1 MNPNREIC
9 IMAYRAT
16 IERITL
22 LYSGIL
28 LFCAHRGNGDFSL
41 LHGLQAQKHCSTHKL
56 VWKSMNPSRE
66 MCIIAHRV
74 IIERVAL
81 LYIEVLLFYAQDHRG
96 KM

>member
-28 LFCAHRGNGDFSL
+28 LFCAHRGKRRF
-41 LHGLQAQKHCSTHKL
+41 QPATWL
-56 VWKSMNPSRE
+56 VGTEALFHTQISMEINESKP
-66 MCIIAHRV
+66 
-74 IIERVAL
+74 
-81 LYIEVLLFYAQDHRG
+81 
-96 KM
+96 